1 MKRKNRLIILLVI
14 LVLAVGVTV
23 GVSMIEE
30 EREAIAESGEVVLE
44 IPTESVTALAWE
56 YEDTSLSFT
65 LSDGVWNWDDDPAFP
80 VDEESV
86 ETLLS
91 QFSALAAAF
100 VIEDVTDY
108 GQYGL
113 DDPLCVIN
121 ITAYGEEYTI
131 NVGDYS
137 TLDYQR
143 YISFGDGNVY
153 LVNDDPMDYYDA
165 TLDDMML
172 NDSIPNLVN
181 VTRVNFTGA
190 ENYEIVRDEEGNSYL
205 EDDVYY
211 TDASGETTA
220 LDKDKVNSY
229 VQYISGLSL
238 TDYVTY
244 DVTDDELAE
253 YGLDDPELTVTI
265 DYPDEETDESET
277 FTISFSRSATDKLTD
292 WDDVLAAMEAEESDS
307 AAATEEP
314 TDEEAVAYVRVEDSS
329 IIYEI
334 SYDTFSSI
342 MEASYDDLRH
352 TEVLQAEFEDVQ
364 SLDITIGGETYELT
378 TIAPAEEKAGET
390 DSADSEES
398 TDDSEESSDDSEAV
412 WYYQDQEDISISDV
426 ESAMTGLNIS
436 SFTSGTSH
444 DEAEISL
451 TVTLSLEGNPQIE
464 IVLYRI
470 DGTNCLAAVDGE
482 EIGLVA
488 RTDVVE
494 LIEAVNAIILG

>member
-172 NDSIPNLVN
+172 NDSIPNFVN
-181 VTRVNFTGA
+181 VTRVIFTGA
-190 ENYEIVRDEEGNSYL
+190 ENYEIVRDEEGDSYL

-334 SYDTFSSI
+334 SYDTFSST

-352 TEVLQAEFEDVQ
+352 T
-364 SLDITIGGETYELT
+364 
-378 TIAPAEEKAGET
+378 
-390 DSADSEES
+390 
-398 TDDSEESSDDSEAV
+398 
-412 WYYQDQEDISISDV
+412 
-426 ESAMTGLNIS
+426 
-436 SFTSGTSH
+436 
-444 DEAEISL
+444 
-451 TVTLSLEGNPQIE
+451 
-464 IVLYRI
+464 
-470 DGTNCLAAVDGE
+470 
-482 EIGLVA
+482 
-488 RTDVVE
+488 
-494 LIEAVNAIILG
+494 